1 MTFSHE
7 RVITICCKPGVI
19 VNKYCQCILIVFL
32 NKSKNQNP
40 FEFTVAEAT
49 LFRFKKT
56 KKALADLYISI
67 IIEMYF

>member
-7 RVITICCKPGVI
+7 RVITICCKLGVI

-49 LFRFKKT
+49 LFRLKKT
-56 KKALADLYISI
+56 
-67 IIEMYF
+67 